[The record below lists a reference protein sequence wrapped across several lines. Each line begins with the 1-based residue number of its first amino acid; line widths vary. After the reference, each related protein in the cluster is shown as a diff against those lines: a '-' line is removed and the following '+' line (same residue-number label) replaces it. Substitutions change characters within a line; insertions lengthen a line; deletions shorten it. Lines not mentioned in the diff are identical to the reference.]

1 MHLKGNLEKISEIK
15 KKANNNS
22 LFMRLESKLNEMDSK
37 ISTNPTNPTQTLL
50 NSRKLSMNLDTPLKG

>member
-37 ISTNPTNPTQTLL
+37 ISTNPTQTLS